1 MFVRCFVNFTLYLY
15 GVKRVFSFIFLL
27 LFLSASLH
35 QATLLGVYLLNQD
48 FITETFCV
56 NKDKPE
62 LSCNGKCHLKDM
74 VAMAEDDKAGD
85 SQLGIEFTMLPVFF
99 EKTEAYMPKPSFNSV
114 KTSYVI
120 QVLFASYHHGAFH
133 PPEIA

>member
-1 MFVRCFVNFTLYLY
+1 M
-15 GVKRVFSFIFLL
+15 
-27 LFLSASLH
+27 SASLH
-35 QATLLGVYLLNQD
+35 QATLFGAYLLNQD

-74 VAMAEDDKAGD
+74 LAMAEDDKQEENQVLIDFAM
-85 SQLGIEFTMLPVFF
+85 FPVFIGNTDVF
-99 EKTEAYMPKPSFNSV
+99 VCFPGCQIV
-114 KTSYVI
+114 KTNKLISSLVPSY
-120 QVLFASYHHGAFH
+120 LFAHFH

>member
-1 MFVRCFVNFTLYLY
+1 MFVRCSVNLALYLY
-15 GVKRVFSFIFLL
+15 GVKKVFSFIFLL

-35 QATLLGVYLLNQD
+35 HATLLGIYLLNQD

-74 VAMAEDDKAGD
+74 AAMAEDNQAAN
-85 SQLGIEFTMLPVFF
+85 SQLSIEFTMLPVFF
-99 EKTEAYMPKPSFNSV
+99 ERTEVYIPKPMVNSMNI
-114 KTSYVI
+114 SHVI
-120 QVLFASYHHGAFH
+120 QVLLASYQDGAFH

>member
-1 MFVRCFVNFTLYLY
+1 MFVRCFVNFTFYLY
-15 GVKRVFSFIFLL
+15 GVKRVFSFVFLL

-35 QATLLGVYLLNQD
+35 HATLLGIYLLNQD

-74 VAMAEDDKAGD
+74 VAMAEDNQAAN
-85 SQLGIEFTMLPVFF
+85 SQLSIEFTMLPVFF
-99 EKTEAYMPKPSFNSV
+99 ERTEVHMPKPSVNSV
-114 KTSYVI
+114 KTSHII
-120 QVLFASYHHGAFH
+120 QVLLASYHDRAFH